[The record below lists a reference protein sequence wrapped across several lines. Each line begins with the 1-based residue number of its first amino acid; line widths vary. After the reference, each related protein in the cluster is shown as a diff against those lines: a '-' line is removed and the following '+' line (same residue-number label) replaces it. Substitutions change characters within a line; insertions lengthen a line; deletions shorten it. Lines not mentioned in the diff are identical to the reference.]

1 MFEDITKIIIL
12 SDMDGTLLDTKK
24 NISEE
29 NITAIRRFT
38 ELGGKFTV
46 ATGRT
51 VQSFEQFTKIL
62 GLREPIIMFNGAAIH
77 DYTSGMTL
85 YTHPLP
91 AESRGMTAELVRLMP
106 EAGGEVLRIEGTYV
120 FNNTEYQQLHTRLCG
135 ITPEYAELDDIP
147 EGGWLKVL
155 FSLAPE
161 DVPKLEILV
170 KQLGYDKNADF
181 VKSSEI
187 FLEMLPKGVSK
198 GSALNEYRK
207 LEGMGDFTFVAIG
220 DFDNDIE
227 MIEAADLGV
236 CPANAEDCV
245 KQKSG
250 KVLSRTNDESAVAEL
265 IDFIIAECEK
275 KNNKK

>member
-29 NITAIRRFT
+29 NIAAIRRFT

-62 GLREPIIMFNGAAIH
+62 DLREPIIMFNGAAIH
-77 DYTSGMTL
+77 DYTSGTTL

-91 AESRGMTAELVRLMP
+91 EVSRGMTAELARLMP
-106 EAGGEVLRIEGTYV
+106 ESGGEVLRIEGTYV
-120 FNNTEYQQLHTRLCG
+120 FSNTEYQQLHTRLCG

-147 EGGWLKVL
+147 EGDWLKVL

-170 KQLGYDKNADF
+170 KQLGFDKNADF

-207 LEGMGDFTFVAIG
+207 LEGMEDFTFVAIG

-245 KQKSG
+245 KQKAN

-265 IDFIIAECEK
+265 IDFIIAECERK
-275 KNNKK
+275 K